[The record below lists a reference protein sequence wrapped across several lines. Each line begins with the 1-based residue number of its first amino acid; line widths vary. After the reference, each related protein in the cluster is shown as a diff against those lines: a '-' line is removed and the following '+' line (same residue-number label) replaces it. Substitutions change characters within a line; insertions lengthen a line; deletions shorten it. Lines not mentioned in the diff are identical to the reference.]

1 MPISITYDYN
11 NAMAETIGARHGLTE
26 SMLRDLEERARVVDG
41 EIRALRRGGEI
52 GFYDLADP
60 QSRAGELDEIVKLA
74 EEIAD
79 RFANFVVLGIGGSA
93 LGPICVQRA
102 LNNLYYN
109 LLERHSRGNKPR
121 LFVLDNID
129 PELLGDTLDAV
140 DPAETCFNVITKSG
154 ETPETMSQFM
164 AFYDRVAAKVGERRA
179 GDHFVVTTSRDRG
192 ALRPVADQIGMRCLW
207 IPNDVGG
214 RFSEL
219 TAVGLLP
226 AAVAGIDIHGM
237 ITGAH
242 AVAQRCDSSDL
253 RKNPAYLNGA
263 VHYLAEQFRGKTI
276 SVMMPY
282 SEALR
287 DVADWYRQL
296 WAESLGK
303 RRGQPPH
310 QVCVGQTPVRALGT
324 TDQHSQIQLYVDGPN
339 DKILT
344 FLAVEE
350 FRREFGVGTLLNHR
364 LPGLKYLAGRD
375 ISDLFRAEMEGTEFA
390 LARAE
395 RPSVRITLKRVDAEH
410 VGGLLFFFMIQT
422 AFAGGLYG
430 INAFDQPGVE
440 MGKQAAAAL
449 MGRGKKPQDTKM
461 MRQIE
466 DYRSRRSHHAPV
478 SIQQG
483 ISLKSG
489 SRSRRNRRRR

>member
-1 MPISITYDYN
+1 MTVSITYDYN
-11 NAMAETIGARHGLTE
+11 NAMAEAIGGRHGLTE
-26 SMLRDLEERARVVDG
+26 AMLRELEARARAVDG
-41 EIRALRRGGEI
+41 EIRGLRERGEI
-52 GFYDLADP
+52 GFYELADAN
-60 QSRAGELDEIVKLA
+60 SRARELDEIFAVGQD
-74 EEIAD
+74 IAK

-102 LNNLYYN
+102 LGHLYHN
-109 LLERHSRGNKPR
+109 LLDKPGRGNAPR
-121 LFVLDNID
+121 IFVLDNID
-129 PELLGDTLDAV
+129 PELLADTLDVV

-154 ETPETMSQFM
+154 DTPETMSQFM
-164 AFYDRVAAKVGERRA
+164 AFYDRVVAKVGSQRA
-179 GDHFVVTTSRDRG
+179 GEHFVATTSADRG
-192 ALRPVADQIGMRCLW
+192 ALRPVADQLGIRCLW
-207 IPNDVGG
+207 IPDNVGG

-226 AAVAGIDIHGM
+226 AAVAGIDIHGL
-237 ITGAH
+237 IAGAQ
-242 AVAQRCDSSDL
+242 AVARVCESPDL
-253 RKNPAYLNGA
+253 LQNPAYLNAA
-263 VHYLAEQFRGKTI
+263 VHYLSDQFRGKTI

-310 QVCVGQTPVRALGT
+310 EVCVGQTPVRALGT

-339 DKILT
+339 DKIVTL
-344 FLAVEE
+344 LAVKQY
-350 FRREFGVGTLLNHR
+350 RREFGVGTRLNDR
-364 LPGLKYLAGRD
+364 LPELAYLAGRD
-375 ISDLFRAEMEGTEFA
+375 IRDLFGAELEGTEFA

-395 RPSVRITLKRVDAEH
+395 RPSVRITLERVDAEH
-410 VGGLLFFFMIQT
+410 VGGLLFFFMVQT

-449 MGRGKKPQDTKM
+449 MGRGKKPQDDDM
-461 MRQIE
+461 MKQIE
-466 DYRSRRSHHAPV
+466 AYRRKRGQYAPLQ
-478 SIQQG
+478 IKAEG
-483 ISLKSG
+483 
-489 SRSRRNRRRR
+489 